1 MALITSFNF
10 EVDAV
15 LILDNGKEYDIPT
28 ESIQYVVTEYLYD
41 VNNMPIIMVGI
52 NINSNL
58 YDIMV
63 ENMETATITFSIY
76 KYDTGSTTFLRKKY
90 ISDRF
95 IYLMDTNPNY
105 RKSLEIKAS
114 DKNENTTGKDY
125 KQGNLALLKMD
136 LINENKIIMNDII
149 KDSNIASIIHRY
161 TKHMNMIIEPFEDN
175 KIIDQIIIPPIESV
189 TNLLDYLDRTVCIY
203 KGGYR
208 YFRDFYKTYLL
219 SNRGNPVHDRTDMN
233 YDTLIIRVHD
243 TSDDDSKLHSVEI
256 DKNNKV
262 YILNIDSNN
271 TSIEINKIKDKS
283 YNSIIGIDT
292 MGNTK
297 KLQLNIPINKESKEK
312 ITLHRIFNDNMESL
326 QSLKTI
332 MDDSSILLNISKS
345 EIDST
350 LLTPNREY
358 LVQNYS
364 SYKQYDGRF
373 LLSYKKEVLI
383 QQDGRFISSAMFGLR
398 KMME

>member
-76 KYDTGSTTFLRKKY
+76 KYDTSSTTFLRKKY

-292 MGNTK
+292 MGNMK